1 MLHFGKKALMAI
13 SLGAMTL
20 TGTMAMAQPGSGR
33 DNGGFDNRRDD
44 NRPGDNRGNNERR
57 DNDRRENG
65 RRDDDR
71 RGNDRRDIGRPNG
84 WAQNGNGWRSNDRN
98 QRNWRNYDYNRFEQG
113 GRGYY
118 AENYYRSGGSYRPIR
133 VTRNTRIYRGYNG
146 NYYCRRNDGTT
157 GLIVGAALGGVVG
170 NGLDNGGSS
179 LLATLLGAGAG
190 GLLGREI
197 DRGGVSCR

>member
-1 MLHFGKKALMAI
+1 MLHFGRKALMAI

-20 TGTMAMAQPGSGR
+20 TGTMAMAQPGPGR
-33 DNGGFDNRRDD
+33 DNGRYDGM
-44 NRPGDNRGNNERR
+44 R
-57 DNDRRENG
+57 DNDRDNG

-71 RGNDRRDIGRPNG
+71 RGNDRRDNGRRDDDRRDNGRHNG
-84 WAQNGNGWRSNDRN
+84 WAQNGNSWRSSDRN
-98 QRNWRNYDYNRFEQG
+98 QRNWRNYDYNRFERG

-118 AENYYRSGGSYRPIR
+118 AENYYRGGYKPVR

-157 GLIVGAALGGVVG
+157 GLIVGAALGGVIG
-170 NGLDNGGSS
+170 NSLDNGGSS
-179 LLATLLGAGAG
+179 LLGTLLGAGAG
-190 GLLGREI
+190 SLLGREV